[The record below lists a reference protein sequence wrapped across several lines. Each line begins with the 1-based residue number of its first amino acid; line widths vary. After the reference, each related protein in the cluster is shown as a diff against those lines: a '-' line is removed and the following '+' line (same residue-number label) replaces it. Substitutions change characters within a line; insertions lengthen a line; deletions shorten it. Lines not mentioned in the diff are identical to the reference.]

1 MSEVEGID
9 IAANAA
15 HIASY
20 LRRSYPMVEREDIL
34 QTIYVWVY
42 SHEEKIAEYQDG
54 TEHGRNKL
62 LKSMRMAG
70 IAYCQK
76 EKARVLGYKI
86 EDLYYYDLPLI
97 RDTLTK
103 IWDEE
108 AWTSPPQPDE
118 QARVKHRAPNEGGDY
133 VATLADVSRVVALLP
148 LEDQRLLRDH
158 YHLGISSTELGNR
171 LGITSGAVDG
181 RLGRL
186 TRKVQRLLG
195 GPRPE
200 L

>member
-1 MSEVEGID
+1 
-9 IAANAA
+9 
-15 HIASY
+15 
-20 LRRSYPMVEREDIL
+20 MVEREDIL

-86 EDLYYYDLPLI
+86 EDLYYYDLPVI

-148 LEDQRLLRDH
+148 LDDQRLLRDH
-158 YHLGISSTELGNR
+158 YHLGISSAELGNR
-171 LGITSGAVDG
+171 LGVTGGAVDG

>member
-1 MSEVEGID
+1 MDEEGID

-20 LRRSYPMVEREDIL
+20 LKRSYPMVDREDIL
-34 QTIYVWVY
+34 QEIWVWVY
-42 SHEEKIAEYQDG
+42 SHTEKVEEYQDG

-62 LKSMRMAG
+62 LKAMRNSG
-70 IAYCQK
+70 IKFCQD
-76 EKARVLGYKI
+76 EKARILGYRP
-86 EDLYYYDLPLI
+86 EDNYYYDLPTI

-108 AWTSPPQPDE
+108 AWIYPPQPDE
-118 QARVKHRAPNEGGDY
+118 QARVKNRAPNEGGNY
-133 VATLADVSRVVALLP
+133 LATLADVSRVVALLS
-148 LEDQRLLRDH
+148 LEEQRLLRDH
-158 YHLGISSTELGNR
+158 YHLGLSSAELGGT
-171 LGITSGAVDG
+171 LGITPGAVDG

-195 GPRPE
+195 GERPQV
-200 L
+200 